1 MQDRYQSLSQLS
13 DEDLVKLVQQQDKVA
28 FSILYDRYI
37 RLVYTMAVHMVG
49 AQEAEESVQ
58 EIFMRLWHKGNTFK
72 GTRGSFKSWFMMVAR
87 NYLKDRLK
95 KRHYRDNYQV
105 ELSDN
110 FQWLDDLIDLEADVK
125 EVIHRQEQR
134 STIREALNMLPA
146 EQRQVILLAYF
157 GEYTQSAIA
166 KRLDWPLGTVKK
178 RIRLGLQK
186 LRKTLLLS
194 DDISGYDSLTVQKG
208 EP

>member
-95 KRHYRDNYQV
+95 KRHYRDNHQV

-110 FQWLDDLIDLEADVK
+110 FQWLDDLVDLEADVK

-134 STIREALNMLPA
+134 STLREALNMLPA

-194 DDISGYDSLTVQKG
+194 EDISGYDSLTVQKG

>member
-13 DEDLVKLVQQQDKVA
+13 DEDLVKLVQRQDKVA

-37 RLVYTMAVHMVG
+37 RLVYTMAAHMVG

-95 KRHYRDNYQV
+95 KRHYRDNHQV

-110 FQWLDDLIDLEADVK
+110 FQWLDDLVDLEADVK

-134 STIREALNMLPA
+134 STIQEALNMLPA

-194 DDISGYDSLTVQKG
+194 EDISGHDSLTVQKG